1 MRAAVF
7 YGKGDIRT
15 ENYELRP
22 LQDGEV
28 LVKVMACG
36 VCGTDLHIFAGAK
49 GAAECTPPTILGHEF
64 AGEIAEVGSGVTRV
78 KKGDRVC
85 VNPND
90 ACGSCYYCQTGKEHF
105 CEHMKGI
112 GTTMN
117 GGFAQYC
124 IIPEKQAYKIA
135 DGLEFCEGA
144 MTEPTACCLNG
155 IDRANIKAGSH
166 VLIIGGG
173 TIGQL
178 MLRLAK
184 IAGAATVS
192 LIEPTPWKRELALKT
207 GAFMAFAP
215 DAEDITG
222 ELKAA
227 GVYNL
232 DVVIECVGLK
242 STMEQAIEL
251 AGNAATVVLF
261 GLTDPDAVMGVK
273 PYDIFRKELTVTS
286 SYINPYTHA
295 RAVDLLSS
303 GTLKVRDLITDEVS
317 IENIEEVFNNKEYR
331 THGKIVIC
339 PWK

>member
-7 YGKGDIRT
+7 MGKGEIKTMDYDVR
-15 ENYELRP
+15 EP
-22 LQDGEV
+22 KAHEV
-28 LVKVMACG
+28 IVKVMACG

-64 AGEIAEVGSGVTRV
+64 SGEIVKTGAEVTRV
-78 KKGDRVC
+78 KPGDRVC

-90 ACGSCYYCQTGKEHF
+90 ACGSCYYCQTGREHF
-105 CEHMKGI
+105 CEAMKGI

-124 IIPEKQAYKIA
+124 IIPEKQVYKIS
-135 DGLEFCEGA
+135 DSLSYEEGA
-144 MTEPTACCLNG
+144 MAEPTACCLNG
-155 IDRANIKAGSH
+155 IDRSNIRAGSH

-192 LIEPTPWKRELALKT
+192 LIEPTEWKRQLALET
-207 GAFMAFAP
+207 GAFMTFSP
-215 DAEDITG
+215 DDG
-222 ELKAA
+222 EIAKKLKKA
-227 GVYNL
+227 GVYNI

-242 STMEQAIEL
+242 ATMEQAVAL
-251 AGNAATVVLF
+251 AGNAATVMMF
-261 GLTDPDAVMGVK
+261 GLTDPDCVMGIK
-273 PYDIFRKELTVTS
+273 PYDIFKKELTVTS
-286 SYINPYTHA
+286 SFINPYTHA
-295 RAVDLLSS
+295 RAVDLLNS
-303 GTLKVRDLITDEVS
+303 GTLNVKDLITDKIS
-317 IENIEEVFNNKEYR
+317 IENIEEVFVNKEYR
-331 THGKIVIC
+331 THGKIIIS